1 MNSVAYKDNFKNL
14 KLWQEAHKL
23 VLEIYQITANFPKE
37 ERYGLTDQFRRA
49 VVSIPNNIVEGKGR
63 KTNKELLKFA
73 YISRGSLEEV
83 KYLLILSKD
92 LGYIEDKSYNHLF
105 KQTNLIGK
113 LLNGFINAFK

>member
-23 VLEIYQITANFPKE
+23 VLEIYQITADFPKE